1 MNPAIWS
8 GCAVISTTRGVDR
21 AAIADESG
29 NIRYALKTAY
39 RDSTTHVLFEPLD
52 LIARQARWGCGQ
64 DSIGAA
70 CSHEPRAQRLMRV
83 FRIDKETC
91 RGGVTEK
98 SEKQDLQMTTSE
110 FDECLRLAAIST
122 CRVRIPNQAAA
133 GS

>member
-1 MNPAIWS
+1 MPSYPRLA
-8 GCAVISTTRGVDR
+8 ASTERLSLT
-21 AAIADESG
+21 SQG
-29 NIRYALKTAY
+29 NIHYALKTAY

-70 CSHEPRAQRLMRV
+70 CGHEPQAQRLMRV

-98 SEKQDLQMTTSE
+98 SEKQT
-110 FDECLRLAAIST
+110 FK
-122 CRVRIPNQAAA
+122 
-133 GS
+133 